1 MFEKALLGADT
12 YLAQDP
18 RTGAWVTYDPWEL
31 PDDGMLA
38 CGVLPDGL
46 LDGLDLPDDAPPGS
60 VSLEATPTGPGL
72 AARLAEVELTA
83 ASTYD
88 VVEAAGAWARLAS
101 WVAAGQA
108 AALAELTGRPELR
121 PGESGYRSVN
131 PVTNAALEVAART
144 VTTTRQ
150 AENQVGHAVQLVED
164 FPATW
169 AALSAGLI
177 DERRARLITGELGTH
192 DVAIR
197 RRVEA
202 AVLPAAPDLDTVALR
217 RRIVQLLH
225 QLAPATAEQRCQE
238 ARERRDVTLTPAPD
252 AMAHLEAYLPA
263 EDAIAVR
270 KVLDAAADTLQRL
283 DTAGERQRRTAGQ
296 RRADA
301 LAAMAWQALNT
312 QQIGG
317 AGHRLG
323 CACTCG
329 RAHDEAAGPPDGE
342 ALSSTAPPP
351 IPLASAHG
359 RPVAVQLTFPFR
371 ALVGLSDEP
380 AELAGYGPIPAQVAR
395 HLAAV
400 GIWQWVGTD
409 PVSGHLV
416 DHGAGRYR
424 PTQALIDHVVLRDR
438 TCRAVGCHRPAIHCD
453 IDHRVAHGAGG
464 PTNAC
469 NCQPLCRLHHL
480 LKHRGGWRVD
490 RLPSGATAWLSP
502 TGHRY
507 LKPPEPIGPTTA
519 KPPDPG
525 DQPPF

>member
-1 MFEKALLGADT
+1 MFEKAVQGADP
-12 YLAQDP
+12 YVAQDP
-18 RTGAWVTYDPWEL
+18 RTGAWVTYDPCEL

-46 LDGLDLPDDAPPGS
+46 LDGLDLPDDDRPGS
-60 VSLEATPTGPGL
+60 VPLEAMPTGPEL

-83 ASTYD
+83 APTYD
-88 VVEAAGAWARLAS
+88 VVEAAAAWARLAS

-169 AALSAGLI
+169 AALSAGSI
-177 DERRARLITGELGTH
+177 DERRARVITGELGAQ
-192 DVAIR
+192 DPEVR

-225 QLAPATAEQRCQE
+225 ELAPATAEQRCRE

-252 AMAHLEAYLPA
+252 AMAYLEAYLPA

-270 KVLDAAADTLQRL
+270 SVLDAAAHTLKRR
-283 DTAGERQRRTAGQ
+283 DAEAGRQPRTKGQ

-301 LAAMAWQALNT
+301 LAALAWLALDT
-312 QQIGG
+312 QQLGG
-317 AGHRLG
+317 AGHRSG
-323 CACTCG
+323 CTCTCD
-329 RAHDEAAGPPDGE
+329 RAPGKAAGTADGDE
-342 ALSSTAPPP
+342 LSSAAPSP

-359 RPVAVQLTFPFR
+359 RAVTVQLTFPFR
-371 ALVGLSDEP
+371 ALVGLTDEP
-380 AELAGYGPIPAQVAR
+380 AELAGCGPIPAHIAR
-395 HLAAV
+395 HLAAA

-424 PTQALIDHVVLRDR
+424 PTQALIDHVILRDR
-438 TCRAVGCHRPAIHCD
+438 TCRAVGCHRPALHCD
-453 IDHRVAHGAGG
+453 IDHRVAHGDGG
-464 PTNAC
+464 PTSAC

-490 RLPSGATAWLSP
+490 RLPSGATVWLSP

-507 LKPPEPIGPTTA
+507 VKPPEPIGPTA
-519 KPPDPG
+519 
-525 DQPPF
+525 F